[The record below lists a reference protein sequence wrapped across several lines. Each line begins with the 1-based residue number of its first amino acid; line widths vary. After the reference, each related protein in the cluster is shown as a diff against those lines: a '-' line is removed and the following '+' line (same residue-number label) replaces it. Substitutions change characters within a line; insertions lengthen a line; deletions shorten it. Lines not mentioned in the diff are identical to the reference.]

1 MSTELTHYNAAR
13 KALAQARRID
23 EVRNIHDKAR
33 AMETYAKLAKEKELL
48 GDAIEIRMRAEIRAG
63 ELLREMKQR
72 GERETKGGKRGN
84 QYKEAKSQA
93 ATLPKLSDLGV
104 SKTQSSRWQ
113 QLAALSKTDQE
124 QRISRVKEATGII
137 LEKSR
142 ANRTKR
148 NGEESETADDYQMR
162 LLRKLRKQIVRAL
175 GSLLISERTRFLELL
190 RIQLDDLKETKK

>member
-93 ATLPKLSDLGV
+93 ATLPKLSDIGV